1 MNFGLDQLAAFLQV
15 VESGSV
21 SEAARRLGL
30 AKSVVSKRVADLEA
44 ALGVAL
50 LTRSTR
56 GIVATDEG
64 LAFHER
70 AKGAMRE
77 LDDAADEVASRAGAL
92 CGTLRM
98 TAPTTFGARVVGPR
112 LFAFLERNPRLA
124 LALDLDDRAVDLVRD
139 GYDLAIRVG
148 PIVDSALVVR
158 TLGVSERV
166 VCASAR
172 YAARVGLPASLE
184 ELARHPTI
192 GYANVRATQL
202 WRFEPAS
209 AGGAPRTLALVSR
222 VVINHGE
229 AMLEAVRAGLGLAVL
244 PRFIVDDALAAG
256 EVVVAGALPRPV
268 ADPIVAAYP
277 PSRRRSPKV
286 GAVIDELAR
295 ALGTADP
302 PNTQNTITR
311 RQPLPTAPHALADEE
326 RSRRGLRPSELVTAR
341 APRSR

>member
-1 MNFGLDQLAAFLQV
+1 VNFGLDQLAAFLQV

-21 SEAARRLGL
+21 TEAARRLGL
-30 AKSVVSKRVADLEA
+30 AKSVVSKRVADLES

-70 AKGAMRE
+70 AKVVMRD
-77 LDDAADEVASRAGAL
+77 LDDAAEEVAGRAGAL

-98 TAPTTFGARVVGPR
+98 TAPTTFGARVVGPK

-124 LALDLDDRAVDLVRD
+124 LALDLDDRVVDLVRE

-148 PIVDSALVVR
+148 PITDSALIVR
-158 TLGVSERV
+158 TLGTSERV
-166 VCASAR
+166 VCASTA
-172 YAARVGLPASLE
+172 YAARVGLPTTLD
-184 ELARHPTI
+184 ELAHHPTI
-192 GYANVRATQL
+192 GYANVRSTQL
-202 WRFEPAS
+202 WRFEPTR
-209 AGGAPRTLALVSR
+209 AGGAPRTLTLVSR

-244 PRFIVDDALAAG
+244 PRFIVEDALAAG
-256 EVVVAGALPRPV
+256 EIVVAGDLPRPV
-268 ADPIVAAYP
+268 VDPIAAVYP

-286 GAVIDELAR
+286 RAVVDELAR
-295 ALGTADP
+295 ALGAAP
-302 PNTQNTITR
+302 PAVSRGSLGR
-311 RQPLPTAPHALADEE
+311 RQTLPSAGHQ
-326 RSRRGLRPSELVTAR
+326 R
-341 APRSR
+341 